1 MKKYIVPA
9 CFVLIFLF
17 GLATFLYPFIS
28 NLHNDNINNQLI
40 DKYTEFESNLSYE
53 EKNQSL
59 EDARIYNENLHNKKK
74 LEELGLEYEN
84 LLNPN
89 GDGMMGTLEI
99 PKIRVNLPIFHTL
112 DDGNLQAG
120 IGHKE
125 DTALPVGGSGTHCV
139 LAGHTGLPSA
149 KLLTSLD
156 RLKND
161 DLFYIHVLGETL
173 CYRVDNIAVV
183 EPDETSLLQA
193 EKGKD
198 YLTIVTCTP
207 YGINT
212 HRLLVRGVRV
222 QDDEKVDSENLAV
235 PNDIEF
241 IKPVYLVTI
250 CIITAVILYFGIKF
264 VISKIIN
271 KRRKGGDASDKNINF
286 ESQ

>member
-1 MKKYIVPA
+1 MKKYIVPT
-9 CFVLIFLF
+9 CFVLIFLI
-17 GLATFLYPFIS
+17 GLSLFFYPFIS
-28 NLHNDNINNQLI
+28 NLNNDSINNKLI
-40 DKYTEFESNLSYE
+40 DNYNEYEDNLSSD
-53 EKNQSL
+53 EKNKL
-59 EDARIYNENLHNKKK
+59 LDDAITYNANLNNKRK
-74 LEELGLEYEN
+74 LDELGLEYEN

-125 DTALPVGGSGTHCV
+125 DSALPVGGSGTHCV

-156 RLKND
+156 RLKDD

-173 CYRVDNIAVV
+173 CYRVDNIAIV

-222 QDDEKVDSENLAV
+222 QDDEKVESEALTV
-235 PNDIEF
+235 SNDIEF

-250 CIITAVILYFGIKF
+250 CIVAAVILYFGIKF
-264 VISKIIN
+264 IISKIIKN
-271 KRRKGGDASDKNINF
+271 RRKGGDASDKNINS

>member
-1 MKKYIVPA
+1 MKKYIAPI
-9 CFVLIFLF
+9 CFVLVFLV
-17 GLATFLYPFIS
+17 GLALFLYPFIS
-28 NLHNDNINNQLI
+28 NFNNDYINSQLI
-40 DKYTEFESNLSYE
+40 DKYNDYEDNLSDE
-53 EKNQSL
+53 EKNKLL
-59 EDARIYNENLHNKKK
+59 EDARTYNANLYNKNKRDK
-74 LEELGLEYEN
+74 LGLKYEN
-84 LLNPN
+84 LLNPS
-89 GDGMMGTLEI
+89 GDSMMGTLEI

-112 DDGNLQAG
+112 EDGNLQTG

-125 DTALPVGGSGTHCV
+125 DTALPVGGPGTHCV

-149 KLLTSLD
+149 KLLTNLD

-161 DLFYIHVLGETL
+161 DYFYIHVFGETL

-193 EKGKD
+193 VKDKD

-222 QDDEKVDSENLAV
+222 QEGEKINPEALYV

-241 IKPVYLVTI
+241 IKPVYLITI
-250 CIITAVILYFGIKF
+250 CIITAVALYFGIKC
-264 VISKIIN
+264 IANKIIK
-271 KRRKGGDASDKNINF
+271 KRKESKASQKNTKPEN
-286 ESQ
+286 Q

>member
-17 GLATFLYPFIS
+17 GLTMFLYPFIS
-28 NLHNDNINNQLI
+28 NLNNDNINNQLI
-40 DKYTEFESNLSYE
+40 DKYNESESNLSIE
-53 EKNQSL
+53 EKNKLL
-59 EDARIYNENLHNKKK
+59 EDARIYNENLHNKQK
-74 LEELGLEYEN
+74 LDELGLEYEN

-89 GDGMMGTLEI
+89 GDSMMGTLEI
-99 PKIRVNLPIFHTL
+99 PKISVNLPIFHTL

-120 IGHKE
+120 IGHME
-125 DTALPVGGSGTHCV
+125 DSALPVGGIGTHCV

-156 RLKND
+156 RLQND

-173 CYRVDNIAVV
+173 CYRVNNIAIV
-183 EPDETSLLQA
+183 EPDETALLQA
-193 EKGKD
+193 EMDKD

-212 HRLLVRGVRV
+212 HRLLVRGERV
-222 QDDEKVDSENLAV
+222 QDGEEVEPEALAV

-250 CIITAVILYFGIKF
+250 CIVTAVVLYFGIKF
-264 VISKIIN
+264 IISKII
-271 KRRKGGDASDKNINF
+271 KRRKGGDASDKNTNRKN
-286 ESQ
+286 Q